1 MKARACDGAEPEPR
15 AGGWGYGVDVG
26 ACRGWR
32 AASVAQLVG
41 VAAGVRRSS
50 RDERGRWRGG
60 KGACCRVGD
69 AFSRVHGM
77 LDETVQLR
85 VAQSHAM
92 SQLDAHMD

>member
-1 MKARACDGAEPEPR
+1 MWVLVGGGVQQVLHSSWGWRPACAGARLSAGDGAGARAHA
-15 AGGWGYGVDVG
+15 VG
-26 ACRGWR
+26 A
-32 AASVAQLVG
+32 
-41 VAAGVRRSS
+41 
-50 RDERGRWRGG
+50 
-60 KGACCRVGD
+60 